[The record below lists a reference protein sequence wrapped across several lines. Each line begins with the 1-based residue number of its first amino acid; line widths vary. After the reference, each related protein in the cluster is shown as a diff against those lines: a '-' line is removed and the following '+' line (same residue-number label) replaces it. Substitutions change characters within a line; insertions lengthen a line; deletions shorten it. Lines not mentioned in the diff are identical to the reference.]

1 MKSPT
6 AEPQAQK
13 RAHGTDIGTW
23 LTVAFAILA
32 LIKIGI
38 FAGRHL

>member
-1 MKSPT
+1 MKTPT

-13 RAHGTDIGTW
+13 RGHGYDIGTW
-23 LTVAFAILA
+23 LTVACAILA

-38 FAGRHL
+38 FASRHM